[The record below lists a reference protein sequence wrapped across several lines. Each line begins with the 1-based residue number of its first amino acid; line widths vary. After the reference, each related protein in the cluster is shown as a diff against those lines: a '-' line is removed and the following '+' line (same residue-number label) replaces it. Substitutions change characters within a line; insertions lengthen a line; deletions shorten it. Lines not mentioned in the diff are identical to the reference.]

1 MSLYDYSVFNV
12 QIYEAVYIILFF
24 GKLYLSKW
32 NLLAIKLLESDAYE
46 KRQKI
51 LNEMQTTKDRER
63 EMKETHNKAMRYD
76 FLWYYYT

>member
-12 QIYEAVYIILFF
+12 QIYETVYIILFF

-32 NLLAIKLLESDAYE
+32 NLLTIKFLESDAYE

-51 LNEMQTTKDRER
+51 LNEMQTIKDRER
-63 EMKETHNKAMRYD
+63 EMKETHNKAMTYD